1 MLGEQREHSDV
12 QFRTAAGAYVRLQAI
27 TPRTFRI
34 RVSETEHFPEPP
46 LVRYGIVRL
55 PPDPA
60 AIEVEEDGDRITIKT
75 GAAALQADRREGT
88 YTLYGAD
95 DEVLTRQIA
104 APHSG
109 AESCCGAS
117 FRLYPDELL
126 YGLGDETR
134 DKLMKRGHLAH
145 MRLQKREAHAP
156 APFLMSSRGWGLFIH
171 TTLHHE
177 IDIAHTDSDL
187 IRFCIPGDQLDYMLF
202 TGSSYADLLDEYTG
216 LAGRPQLLPI
226 WAYGLSFI
234 SNEQANA
241 RELIEDAL
249 KFRREG
255 IPCDLIGLEPTWM
268 EKRYDYSTS
277 KRWHPERFYIPGW
290 SPKGQHTFI
299 GTLKGMGFKLSLWLC
314 CNYDLS
320 RYEEKALAQRHLAP
334 VGGGIAPGQEE
345 LPDELDE
352 GWYAHLKP
360 FVDQGV
366 SAFKLSEMSQLLGLP
381 DQMWSN
387 GMSNSEM
394 NNLYP
399 LLLAKQMY
407 DGFRSQT
414 STRPM
419 IFTVA
424 GYAGIQRFAS
434 MWTGGLGEGVGG
446 DYSLIT
452 LLNDSLS
459 GISSVTYEMDIHTPE
474 GIHFGFLQPCSKVNS
489 WAYWRHPALLD
500 TGLRDLFK
508 KYAKLRYRL
517 LPYIYSAAHT
527 ASRTGLPIVRAMP
540 LMYPGDPR
548 ARSLTMQYMFGDA
561 FLVAA
566 FTNRV
571 YLPEG
576 TWIDYWTGERY
587 IGPLDLE
594 YDAPQDTGGP
604 LFVKAGTIL
613 PMWPEMDHIGQKP
626 VEPMSLHLYP
636 HGESGFTLYEDDG
649 VTFGYE
655 NGEFALT
662 EFACASSDRR
672 TSVSI
677 GCRNGRYN
685 GMPARRSYEVLL
697 HLGSAGKPLKV
708 KVNGTEYKETSRSK
722 KGSAAAGWLFDR
734 LSGVVAVHVQEKEN
748 DSEPVRIEL
757 IHAAPASRKSGAG
770 SPSKRAASPAEPPVP
785 EKMLEIGLE
794 TGDPRKTRAAM
805 EKLLEERLGPA
816 PAPGEI
822 RGHFLYLSGLLA
834 RFMERKGWT
843 MNEAVGEEYDS
854 FLDLHSVSLK
864 EEGCDRLIRAAVRV
878 AEYSGRMR
886 KSSVHPLVQR
896 LKDMVEQEMDQQF
909 FTLSVAAERLH
920 VNASHLS
927 RLFKQETSQSFSD
940 YVMEK
945 KMNYAKRLM
954 EQGCKVSDASAMVG
968 FKDTGYFI
976 RVFRKYWGVT
986 PGELKL

>member
-1 MLGEQREHSDV
+1 M
-12 QFRTAAGAYVRLQAI
+12 AI

-34 RVSETEHFPEPP
+34 RWSETEHFPEPP
-46 LVRYGIVRL
+46 LIRYGIVRL
-55 PPDPA
+55 PLDPA
-60 AIEVEEDGDRITIKT
+60 ETQVEDDGEQITIRT
-75 GAAALQADRREGT
+75 GAAVLQANRCDGT
-88 YTLYGAD
+88 FTLHKTDG
-95 DEVLTRQIA
+95 ELLTRQIA
-104 APHSG
+104 TPRSET
-109 AESCCGAS
+109 ESCFEAQ
-117 FRLYPDELL
+117 FRLFPDELL

-134 DKLMKRGHLAH
+134 DKLMKRGHLAR

-156 APFLMSSRGWGLFIH
+156 APFLMSSRGWGLFIN
-171 TTLHHE
+171 TTLRHE
-177 IDIAHTDSDL
+177 IDIAHSDPDL
-187 IRFCIPGDQLDYMLF
+187 IRFGEPEERLDYMLF
-202 TGSSYADLLDEYTG
+202 AGGSYADLLSEYTG
-216 LAGRPQLLPI
+216 LTGRPQLLPI

-241 RELIEDAL
+241 RDLIEDAL

-277 KRWHPERFYIPGW
+277 KRWHPERFYIPDW

-320 RYEEKALAQRHLAP
+320 RYEEQTLAQRHLVP
-334 VGGGIAPGQEE
+334 VSGGIAPGQEE
-345 LPDELDE
+345 LPEELDE

-387 GMSNSEM
+387 GMNSGEM
-394 NNLYP
+394 HNLYP
-399 LLLAKQMY
+399 LLLAKQMH

-424 GYAGIQRFAS
+424 GYAGIQRFAA
-434 MWTGGLGEGVGG
+434 MWTGGLGEGVSG

-474 GIHFGFLQPCSKVNS
+474 GIHFGFMQPLSKVNS

-500 TGLRDLFK
+500 ADLRDLFK

-527 ASRTGLPIVRAMP
+527 ASRTGMPIVRAMP
-540 LMYPGDPR
+540 LMYPNDSR
-548 ARSLTMQYMFGDA
+548 ASSLTMQYMFGDA

-576 TWIDYWTGERY
+576 VWIDYWTGERY
-587 IGPLDLE
+587 NGPAELE
-594 YDAPQDTGGP
+594 YRVPGGAGGP
-604 LFVKAGTIL
+604 LFVKAGAIL
-613 PMWPEMDHIGQKP
+613 PMWPEMDYIGQKP
-626 VEPMSLHLYP
+626 VERMSLHLYP
-636 HGESGFTLYEDDG
+636 YRESRFTLYEDDG
-649 VTFGYE
+649 ATFGYE
-655 NGEFALT
+655 NGEIAVT
-662 EFACASSDRR
+662 EITCDCSERR

-677 GCRNGRYN
+677 GSRSGRYS
-685 GMPARRSYEVLL
+685 GMPDRRSYDLFL
-697 HLGSAGKPLKV
+697 HLGSASKPSKIT
-708 KVNGTEYKETSRSK
+708 VNGTEYKETTKSK
-722 KGSAAAGWLFDR
+722 KSSTTAGWLFDR
-734 LSGVVAVHVQEKEN
+734 LSGVVQLHVQESEEQA
-748 DSEPVRIEL
+748 EPVRIEL
-757 IHAAPASRKSGAG
+757 IHAAASSRKSGSG
-770 SPSKRAASPAEPPVP
+770 SHATRQTLPAKPRDP
-785 EKMLEIGLE
+785 EKKLEIGLE
-794 TGDPRKTRAAM
+794 TGDAVKTREAI
-805 EKLLEERLGPA
+805 EKLLEERVGRESS
-816 PAPGEI
+816 PGDI

-834 RFMERKGWT
+834 RFMERKGWP
-843 MNEAVGEEYDS
+843 MNDAVGEEYDS
-854 FLDLHSVSLK
+854 FLDLQSVSQK
-864 EEGCDRLIRAAVRV
+864 EEGCDRLVRAAVRM
-878 AEYSGRMR
+878 ADYSCKMR
-886 KSSVHPLVQR
+886 QSSVHPLVQR
-896 LKDMVEQEMDQQF
+896 LKDMVEQEMGQQF

-945 KMNYAKRLM
+945 KMSYAKHLM
-954 EQGCKVSDASAMVG
+954 EQGCKVSDASAMAG

-976 RVFRKYWGVT
+976 RVFRKHWGVT